1 MQTNLEEMANN
12 YNLARVEVVRDV
24 IHKLAREFD
33 QANAWRIR

>member
-12 YNLARVEVVRDV
+12 HNLARVEVVQGV

-33 QANAWRIR
+33 PAIAWRIH

>member
-33 QANAWRIR
+33 QPIAWSIH